1 MSTGVWGGK
10 GCDLPP
16 TGKEEEQQGAGDSRQ
31 CRLTAAGRMQMQK
44 TKKQVYQVREKKS
57 FLFHTLSF

>member
-16 TGKEEEQQGAGDSRQ
+16 TGKEEEQQGAGDSLQ
-31 CRLTAAGRMQMQK
+31 CREDANAEDEKAG
-44 TKKQVYQVREKKS
+44 
-57 FLFHTLSF
+57 LSG